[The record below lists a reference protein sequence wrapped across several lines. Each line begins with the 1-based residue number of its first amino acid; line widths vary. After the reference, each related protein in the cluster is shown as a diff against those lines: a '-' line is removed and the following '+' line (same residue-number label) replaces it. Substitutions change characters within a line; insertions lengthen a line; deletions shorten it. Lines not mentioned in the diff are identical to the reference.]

1 MAGGLRI
8 GYGRAMQK
16 GQPSRAEL
24 CGIIDRLAAKIQ
36 LLEAELRESRRREA
50 ELEAEVE
57 RLRGRPSPPSWVKK
71 NTPARTGPK
80 RPRKKRARNFARR
93 RATPTKG
100 EVHAV
105 AECPTCG
112 CALRGGTIKRHREVI
127 EIELPPVV
135 ITDHA
140 LVERTCPRCGTST
153 TPVLGPV
160 DGVVGQH
167 RFGPRLLALITTWHE
182 SARMPVRTIQTQL
195 RTLFGV
201 HVSLGGI
208 EDALHTTAESGADR
222 VVAIRDEIR
231 ESPVVHADET
241 SWREDGQ
248 NRYVWLIATPT
259 ARYFELGRRTNEQID
274 QILGPAFSGV
284 LVCDFYAA
292 YNHFPGEKQ
301 RCWAHLLRDIADL
314 VDKYPDDHE
323 LATWGQQIRLLYR
336 QARDEPRETAAERQ
350 AARHSL
356 EVALAGYCTPW
367 LGRDVPQRTLCQ
379 RIVDHLHEL
388 FTFVTR
394 PEVPPTNNEAERALR
409 PLVIARKVWG
419 GTRSPRGSTDAMRR
433 ATLFHTWH
441 VEDGNPF
448 LQARQLLLSTQN

>member
-1 MAGGLRI
+1 MDTGLRFD
-8 GYGRAMQK
+8 YGRAMQK

-36 LLEAELRESRRREA
+36 SLEAELRESRRREA
-50 ELEAEVE
+50 ELAAEVE

-80 RPRKKRARNFARR
+80 RPRKNRTQNFARR
-93 RATPTKG
+93 RGTPTKR

-112 CALRGGTIKRHREVI
+112 SALRGGTIKRHREVI
-127 EIELPPVV
+127 EIKLPPVV
-135 ITDHA
+135 ITDHV

-153 TPVLGPV
+153 TPVLGPAN
-160 DGVVGQH
+160 GVVGQH

-182 SARMPVRTIQTQL
+182 SARMPVRTIQTQIE
-195 RTLFGV
+195 TLFGV

-208 EDALHTTAESGADR
+208 EDALHTTAESGADH
-222 VVAIRDEIR
+222 VLAIRDEIR
-231 ESPVVHADET
+231 QSGVVHADET

-274 QILGPAFSGV
+274 EILGPDFSGV

-301 RCWAHLLRDIADL
+301 SFSRRTGHTFSGTSRTSLTNIPTTTNWPLGGNRSASSIGR
-314 VDKYPDDHE
+314 
-323 LATWGQQIRLLYR
+323 LAM
-336 QARDEPRETAAERQ
+336 
-350 AARHSL
+350 
-356 EVALAGYCTPW
+356 
-367 LGRDVPQRTLCQ
+367 
-379 RIVDHLHEL
+379 
-388 FTFVTR
+388 
-394 PEVPPTNNEAERALR
+394 N
-409 PLVIARKVWG
+409 
-419 GTRSPRGSTDAMRR
+419 RR
-433 ATLFHTWH
+433 ARPPSGKRLAMALKTHWPATAPLGWAGTSPN
-441 VEDGNPF
+441 GRSASASSTTSTSSSLSSP
-448 LQARQLLLSTQN
+448 ARRSRRRTTKPRVPCGLW